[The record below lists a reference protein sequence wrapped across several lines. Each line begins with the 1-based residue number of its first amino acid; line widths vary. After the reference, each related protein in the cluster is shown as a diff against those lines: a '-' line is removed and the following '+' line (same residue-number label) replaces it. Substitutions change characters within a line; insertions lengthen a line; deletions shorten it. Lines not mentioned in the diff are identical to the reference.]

1 MALQKPKSIA
11 DEGEEVNLTP
21 LVDCVFLLLIFFMVT
36 TVFIHAKGLIVD
48 LPGMAEAEE
57 QQTKKKDINIVVNA
71 DGTVEI
77 AGETVD
83 RTLIGSIIQK
93 LMVEYQNENIIIQGD
108 RETPHNDIVY
118 VMDEAKRVHVVDI
131 AFATIEIIREAGAEE

>member
-1 MALQKPKSIA
+1 MAVHKPKEVAEES
-11 DEGEEVNLTP
+11 EGVNLTP

-57 QQTKKKDINIVVNA
+57 QQTKKKDINIIVNA
-71 DGTVEI
+71 DGTIEI
-77 AGETVD
+77 AGEPVD
-83 RTLIGSIIQK
+83 RTLLGSTIEK

-108 RETPHNDIVY
+108 REAPHNDIVY
-118 VMDEAKRVHVVDI
+118 VMDEAKRVNVVDI

>member
-1 MALQKPKSIA
+1 MALQKPKTIA

-57 QQTKKKDINIVVNA
+57 QQTKKKDINIIVNA
-71 DGTVEI
+71 DGTIEI
-77 AGETVD
+77 AGEPVD
-83 RTLIGSIIQK
+83 RTLLGSTIEK

-108 RETPHNDIVY
+108 REAPHNDIVY

-131 AFATIEIIREAGAEE
+131 AFATVEIIREAGAEE